1 MPGRVFCEDI
11 DADGIPKSPI
21 KWTLNHRLG
30 VGERGSEIV
39 SILCP
44 SGSPRK
50 SLSWGCPSPF
60 EAEKPSYTQFLVE
73 RKTAFSG
80 IGRCFGG
87 NSRNFLKIALFLLS
101 SFKSSSF
108 SNVKQI
114 VVKHSRRF
122 SLFLSLSNW
131 VFLFTA
137 ANEMLIELKGLPKR
151 CFNWEI
157 GAYPISFLFQF
168 FRQF

>member
-1 MPGRVFCEDI
+1 MPGRVFCENQV
-11 DADGIPKSPI
+11 ADGIPKSP
-21 KWTLNHRLG
+21 KKRTLNHRLG

-50 SLSWGCPSPF
+50 SQHELRLSIPF
-60 EAEKPSYTQFLVE
+60 RSREAFKHSFWYSEKLHFLELVDVLE
-73 RKTAFSG
+73 G
-80 IGRCFGG
+80 ILAIF
-87 NSRNFLKIALFLLS
+87 FFTLFLLS

-137 ANEMLIELKGLPKR
+137 VT
-151 CFNWEI
+151 
-157 GAYPISFLFQF
+157 
-168 FRQF
+168 